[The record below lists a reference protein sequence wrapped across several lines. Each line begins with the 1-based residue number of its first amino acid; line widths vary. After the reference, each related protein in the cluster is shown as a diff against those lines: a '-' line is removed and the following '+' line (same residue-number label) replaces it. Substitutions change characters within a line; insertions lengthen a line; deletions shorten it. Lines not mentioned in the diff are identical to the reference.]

1 MAEENIG
8 LFKHVQIDT
17 DGITVWVNTE
27 AGCIARFGRQGID
40 IHQVRWLAELNVN
53 KHGPNVLDECL
64 YCTHAPTTKTDWH
77 TFVAKMLEL
86 YRFKVPEKY
95 MPRRFRG

>member
-1 MAEENIG
+1 VAEENIG

-17 DGITVWVNTE
+17 DGITVWVNCE

-40 IHQVRWLAELNVN
+40 IHSVAMPG
-53 KHGPNVLDECL
+53 GPRVSDDCL
-64 YCTHAPTTKTDWH
+64 YCTHGPVTKTDWH

-86 YRFKVPEKY
+86 YKFKVPEEY

>member
-8 LFKHVQIDT
+8 LFKHVQIET

-27 AGCIARFGRQGID
+27 VGCIARFGRQGID
-40 IHQVRWLAELNVN
+40 IHRMHAETKGVC
-53 KHGPNVLDECL
+53 DECL

-77 TFVAKMLEL
+77 TFVAKTLEL
-86 YRFKVPEKY
+86 YRLKVPEKY